1 MSLRSWLRRNP
12 QPAEIRVIN
21 EDDEEKVIKLSSDA
35 RNRWKGA
42 EEAIYSAR
50 ARSVQCLDADGAILR
65 AMPITTDA
73 EGNEVDDSEVLAK
86 RYEKELKGERREL
99 GLVLDRY
106 GDRLNE
112 AFERGAAAAN
122 VSQDNLVQLVQI
134 LTQNLSMAITNI
146 HNLSLQY
153 GQLLQQNDGDGGSS
167 SRNDELIRTVLGGAV
182 QRAMGGMGGGGGG
195 NGKPNGKPNGGRA
208 EK

>member
-1 MSLRSWLRRNP
+1 MSLRSWLRRQP
-12 QPAEIRVIN
+12 QPSEVRIVN

-50 ARSVQCLDADGAILR
+50 ARTVQCIDAEGAIIR
-65 AMPITTDA
+65 AMKLETDA
-73 EGNEVDDSEVLAK
+73 EGNELDDADVMAK

-99 GLVLDRY
+99 ALVIDRY

-112 AFERGAAAAN
+112 AFERGAQAAN
-122 VSQDNLVQLVQI
+122 VSQDNLVQLVTI
-134 LTQNLSMAITNI
+134 LTNQLGLAITNV

-153 GQLLQQNDGDGGSS
+153 AQVLQNQGDDGGGRS
-167 SRNDELIRTVLGGAV
+167 DELLRTVIGGAV
-182 QRAMGGMGGGGGG
+182 SRAMGGRGANGQT
-195 NGKPNGKPNGGRA
+195 NGKTRK
-208 EK
+208 EKD